1 MLNVNNNSGRIKREI
16 LVRIAS
22 LQLKGKLEEGVVSIP
37 RELAPKGSEP
47 VRCCIYHDREI
58 LRQRVIARLGCSN
71 DDSDDEKNLSDY
83 AKEALAREKPTE
95 PFLSVL
101 HEACNACVQTHYMVT
116 NACQACFAR
125 PCMINCGKKAI
136 AISNGRASIDSQKC
150 VNCGLCMQNCPYHA
164 IIKIPVPCEEACPV
178 HAISK
183 DESGKECI
191 DYSKCIACGHCMSEC
206 PFGAMMD
213 KSQLVDVLKHMM
225 NGRKVVAMYAPA
237 IASQFRSHSGQL
249 EAALLAVGFS
259 EVKEVALGADMTADK
274 EAREFEERM
283 KRADKLM
290 TTSCCSAY
298 VRAVKLH
305 VPELLPCVSGT
316 RSPMHYIAQLVK
328 EENPESIAVFIGP
341 CLSKRKE
348 GMDDEFVDYVL
359 SAEEIGALFIAKK
372 VDVAQ
377 QKAVEHNI
385 DDIATAS
392 GRNFAVSGG
401 VAEAVRVRLKH
412 PEKLRST
419 VINGLNSDGMKQL
432 AFFGKIQSGAA
443 AYTETTPNLVEV
455 MSCEGGCIAGPSV
468 ISNPRIAAVQLKK
481 YVESGK
487 KDESVCEE

>member
-359 SAEEIGALFIAKK
+359 STEEIGALFIAKK

-377 QKAVEHNI
+377 QKAVEHNT

-419 VINGLNSDGMKQL
+419 VINGLNSGGMKQL

>member
-377 QKAVEHNI
+377 QKAVEHNT